1 MKWVVQSTEGEL
13 FEVGKHLVNV
23 TLTMLRE
30 KENAESE
37 LMKTVTEFQIES
49 EKELELLYAKQEEE
63 ISFNDEVMMSL
74 KDHYSE
80 LAFLKSTLAE
90 IISLIKEQNFAD
102 FIKFQNLRF
111 NM

>member
-37 LMKTVTEFQIES
+37 LMKKVTEFQIES

-74 KDHYSE
+74 KDLHSE
-80 LAFLKSTLAE
+80 LALLKSTLVE
-90 IISLIKEQNFAD
+90 MSQKN
-102 FIKFQNLRF
+102 
-111 NM
+111 